1 MIDKG
6 KLEKRITDEYE
17 QLVFEG
23 YSVQEI
29 CFMGT
34 CLIRYALERKIATTA
49 NLIPDIERAK
59 V

>member
-6 KLEKRITDEYE
+6 KLKTRITDEYE

-23 YSVQEI
+23 YSVQDI
-29 CFMGT
+29 SFMGT
-34 CLIRYALERKIATTA
+34 CLIRFALERKIATTA
-49 NLIPDIERAK
+49 NLIPDLEGAK